1 MTLKPCIACGEPT
14 AGSRC
19 PEHQLADTRPQGHVH
34 TNPARWKNLSKRLR
48 KNSPFCETCGAV
60 EQLQLDHVIPY
71 SVSPE
76 LGYAEENLRVWCK
89 TCNGRRRNRYTL
101 DEATLVLTRLHA
113 TYRRR
118 PTRQGR
124 ERIAAAQRAA
134 ADLGGHPKRVDS
146 PPDGKAQRAM
156 KRGADAVR

>member
-1 MTLKPCIACGEPT
+1 MNKPCLTCGEPS

-19 PEHQLADTRPQGHVH
+19 AEHQLADTRPRDHVH

-48 KNSPFCETCGAV
+48 KNSPFCESCGAV

-71 SVSPE
+71 SVSPD

-89 TCNGRRRNRYTL
+89 TCNGRRQDDYTL
-101 DEATLVLTRLHA
+101 DEAAAVLMRLRA

-124 ERIAAAQRAA
+124 ERIAAAERAIHDQA
-134 ADLGGHPKRVDS
+134 RHPEQADS
-146 PPDGKAQRAM
+146 PPGGKAWSQLHPEGYR
-156 KRGADAVR
+156 